1 MTVSALRAKCLAG
14 GCPLERRVGPH
25 SVACTTGRVSA
36 HSDARRTEFVVAF
49 SEPAKVAKTVVSQDK
64 TDVAR

>member
-1 MTVSALRAKCLAG
+1 MTVSASRAKWLAG

-25 SVACTTGRVSA
+25 SVACTTGRNSA
-36 HSDARRTEFVVAF
+36 QSDARRTFFDAAG
-49 SEPAKVAKTVVSQDK
+49 SEPVKTAKTAASQDR